1 VKHLMLSEQPEYPV
15 PWRTREYVDVRARTR
30 ALGCEVPRGVAL
42 LPGNFESAAGR
53 AEFRYHEVASQ
64 VREAWRGVGLADSGP
79 GRKLRRKENV
89 ASGSPDQDIPF
100 AVFFGTDLPTVSVR
114 PVLDA
119 LSMVAS
125 VLTADPRVARTRE
138 VRVDAIVERPNSGGY
153 LCLEYQGSVHELV
166 TLAKPIREIQECG
179 PNGREQEARKRKSS
193 NKEGGARW

>member
-1 VKHLMLSEQPEYPV
+1 MVSEQPEYPV

-30 ALGCEVPRGVAL
+30 ELGCDVPRGVAL

-53 AEFRYHEVASQ
+53 AEFRYHEGASQ
-64 VREAWRGVGLADSGP
+64 VREVWRGVGLVDSGP
-79 GRKLRRKENV
+79 GRKVRPKEMA
-89 ASGSPDQDIPF
+89 ASDNPEQDIPL
-100 AVFFGTDLPTVSVR
+100 AVFFGMDLPNVSAR

-153 LCLEYQGSVHELV
+153 VCLEYRGNVHELV
-166 TLAKPIREIQECG
+166 TLVKPIHEIQDGG
-179 PNGREQEARKRKSS
+179 PNGREQEARKRRSLSKQ
-193 NKEGGARW
+193 GGAGW